1 VGKFVPGSGR
11 AVGAST
17 QPHGFDQFPGLHLL
31 VFGVSKP
38 NHDAYQVGF
47 GIFSRACLR
56 WSGLKGR
63 ERNLTS
69 GIDLGFIGFIFTFH
83 HEPVGEKPTVGIK
96 TGSRGGTNK
105 ARPYIRKER
114 GSPMES
120 SESLEPKKHDLQFS
134 PHSFMGPCF
143 SSISGYHSPK

>member
-1 VGKFVPGSGR
+1 
-11 AVGAST
+11 
-17 QPHGFDQFPGLHLL
+17 
-31 VFGVSKP
+31 
-38 NHDAYQVGF
+38 VGF
-47 GIFSRACLR
+47 AIFSRACLR

-69 GIDLGFIGFIFTFH
+69 GINVGFIGIILTFH
-83 HEPVGEKPTVGIK
+83 KEPVGEKATASIK

-114 GSPMES
+114 GFPVES
-120 SESLEPKKHDLQFS
+120 SESLEPRKHDLQFA
-134 PHSFMGPCF
+134 PLSFMGPCF